1 MEKQNFDLAS
11 IPNGHDPTTYKLVQ
25 PLGERYILNSGIIFT
40 SLDVFRAVEKTN
52 KKVLEI
58 LSHPI
63 LTGINLGG
71 MLDDKLISGIVGEIF
86 SVYFSNEIPSEVMR
100 NIVSA
105 GYPDLVKKTQEST
118 AAESSNERDHRCWKG
133 GDGIEVKSKM
143 VRSKISWNQDFSE
156 GLSVTWSSHHQQTDC
171 LMGLVVAY
179 INKSDPQIISAFISD
194 SITPEDWTEPNNTTE
209 GSMNTNVCSLR
220 ASGVQK
226 MGRFPLIKPVD
237 DKVHYQLKQA
247 MGEFVYQTNK
257 PSRRRTKDE
266 WRKLHD
272 RRKEDLAA
280 LLDIEISSGLNDFII
295 KNTDKKPKVM
305 LKTFLMESITC
316 LIGGDEDTSRDI
328 LSRIPNVEPVEY
340 PSHNVN
346 QEILSLIF
354 NSLLI
359 ERSWETDLESLV
371 QGLEKE
377 IVELKKNDA
386 IS

>member
-11 IPNGHDPTTYKLVQ
+11 IPNGHDPATYKLVQ

-105 GYPDLVKKTQEST
+105 GYPDLVKKTQECT

-328 LSRIPNVEPVEY
+328 LSRIPKVEPVEY